1 MLDCTQI
8 EGLFDS
14 VYVFYCS
21 FDFNMKQ
28 QGQSQCLRNMRRE
41 KRTDIVR
48 NEKVFIKLR
57 DH

>member
-28 QGQSQCLRNMRRE
+28 QGQIQCLRNMQRE
-41 KRTDIVR
+41 KSTEI
-48 NEKVFIKLR
+48 EKK
-57 DH
+57 